1 MGTIIWGNVYLFI
14 EVIWRR
20 RYYLMISTIIAVCIA
35 LVMSLVTPKR
45 YDAHT
50 SILVQ
55 ESALLNPFLEDLS
68 ISFNL
73 EYRMVALQVL
83 VHSRHIL
90 MTVAE
95 QNELIDDNSSYRDK
109 DFIVQ
114 QLSEAITLT
123 LSGTDLVVITLNWN
137 DPTQIES
144 ILASVSKLF
153 IDSLMA
159 PSRASIVSSEKF
171 LLAQLE
177 LRRAKLVDAEEK
189 MADFRREHLG
199 VLPELFIQNNQSL
212 FSIYND
218 IRNKDIELSGAYGQ
232 LDSLK
237 LKLAQTNPVI
247 GVVEEQIVAAEA
259 KLSLLKASYTRNH
272 SKVQSVELQLNN
284 LRNEQNKLLSKNV
297 ILTDEQ
303 LKQLW
308 NLASVVDNG
317 DGESKVPSLLL
328 SQLENLQSAQ
338 SRVIQLENEVAMLR
352 KQSKRLTNNVAME
365 ADVAKELSALQR
377 DLTVN
382 TKLYHDLLN
391 RHEMAKVT
399 GELGRHEESEKIK
412 VIDRPFTPGYPVN
425 LSLFAY
431 LIFGFFAGTALGIG
445 LAVIVELLDD
455 TLWHI
460 KKVSALKD
468 IDIIVRL
475 PSIDYEK
482 EDEDENYG

>member
-1 MGTIIWGNVYLFI
+1 MGIIIWGNIYRFI
-14 EVIWRR
+14 EIMWRR
-20 RYYLMISTIIAVCIA
+20 RYYLGISVVIAMLSA
-35 LVMSLVTPKR
+35 SLISLFTDKR

-68 ISFNL
+68 VPFNL
-73 EYRMVALQVL
+73 EQRIVALRVL

-90 MTVAE
+90 LTVAN
-95 QNELIDDNSSYRDK
+95 QNELIDTNSSYRERDL
-109 DFIVQ
+109 IV
-114 QLSEAITLT
+114 
-123 LSGTDLVVITLNWN
+123 
-137 DPTQIES
+137 
-144 ILASVSKLF
+144 

-159 PSRASIVSSEKF
+159 PSRASIISSEEF

-177 LRRAKLVDAEEK
+177 LRRNKLVVAEEK
-189 MADFRREHLG
+189 MASFRRKHLG
-199 VLPELFIQNNQSL
+199 VLPELFIQNNQTL
-212 FSIYND
+212 FSIYSE
-218 IRNKDIELSGAYGQ
+218 IRDKDIELSGAYGQ
-232 LDSLK
+232 LNSLK

-259 KLSLLKASYTRNH
+259 KLSLLKASYTRSH

-284 LRNEQNKLLSKNV
+284 LKNEQKKLLSKNV
-297 ILTDEQ
+297 ALTDEQ

-317 DGESKVPSLLL
+317 NGESKVPSLLL

-352 KQSKRLTNNVAME
+352 QQSEHLTSNVAME
-365 ADVAKELSALQR
+365 ADVAKELSALKR

-399 GELGRHEESEKIK
+399 GELGRHEEPEKIK
-412 VIDRPFTPGYPVN
+412 VIDRPFTPGYPSN
-425 LSLFAY
+425 LSIFIYIIIGLFT
-431 LIFGFFAGTALGIG
+431 GVGSGIG

-460 KKVSALKD
+460 KKISLFDD

-475 PSIDYEK
+475 PAIDYEK
-482 EDEDENYG
+482 DVENENHG

>member
-1 MGTIIWGNVYLFI
+1 MGIIIWGNIYRFI
-14 EVIWRR
+14 EIMWRR
-20 RYYLMISTIIAVCIA
+20 RYYLGISVVIAMLSA
-35 LVMSLVTPKR
+35 SLISLFTDKR

-68 ISFNL
+68 VSFNL
-73 EYRMVALQVL
+73 EQRIVALRVL

-90 MTVAE
+90 LTVAN
-95 QNELIDDNSSYRDK
+95 QNELIDTNSSYRERDL
-109 DFIVQ
+109 IVE
-114 QLSEAITLT
+114 QLSDAIILT
-123 LSGTDLVVITLNWN
+123 LSGADLVIISLSWD
-137 DPTQIES
+137 DPNKMES
-144 ILASVSKLF
+144 ILSSVSQLF

-159 PSRASIVSSEKF
+159 PSRASIISSEEF

-177 LRRAKLVDAEEK
+177 LRRNKLVVAEEK
-189 MADFRREHLG
+189 MASFRRKHLG
-199 VLPELFIQNNQSL
+199 VLPELFIQNNQTL
-212 FSIYND
+212 FSIYSE
-218 IRNKDIELSGAYGQ
+218 IRDKDIELSGAYGQ
-232 LDSLK
+232 LNSLK

-259 KLSLLKASYTRNH
+259 KLSLLKASYTRSH

-284 LRNEQNKLLSKNV
+284 LKNEQKKLLSKNV
-297 ILTDEQ
+297 ALTDEQ

-317 DGESKVPSLLL
+317 NGESKVPSLLL

-352 KQSKRLTNNVAME
+352 QQSEHLTSNVAME
-365 ADVAKELSALQR
+365 ADVAKELSALKR

-399 GELGRHEESEKIK
+399 GELGRHEEPEKIK
-412 VIDRPFTPGYPVN
+412 VIDRPFTPGYPSN
-425 LSLFAY
+425 LSIFIYIIIGLFT
-431 LIFGFFAGTALGIG
+431 GVGSGIG

-460 KKVSALKD
+460 KKISLFDD

-475 PSIDYEK
+475 PAIDYEK
-482 EDEDENYG
+482 DVENENHG